1 MDKLYSVSKKKKKNK
16 KTLELT
22 VAQIISSLLQNSGS
36 KKDIWP
42 LGLNPLGHSGI
53 NQMPYTVELTNR
65 FKGPDLVNRVP
76 EKQWTEVHNIVQ
88 EAVTKT
94 IPRKRNVRRQSGCLR
109 MPYK

>member
-1 MDKLYSVSKKKKKNK
+1 MSKKKKTNK
-16 KTLELT
+16 QTLELT
-22 VAQIISSLLQNSGS
+22 VAQIISSLLQNLDS
-36 KKDIWP
+36 KKGIRP
-42 LGLNPLGHSGI
+42 LGLKPLGHSGI

-65 FKGPDLVNRVP
+65 FKELNLVNRVP

-109 MPYK
+109 TPYK